1 MWLPLWFTFE
11 RNETTARA
19 AAGAYDNLRLWRGGL
34 GKLAAPASSGNW
46 VAPAGPEPGSDS
58 SDALTN
64 QWRHPKDLLAPN
76 FIRDGEPWLWEY
88 PSTCFYAAAYLT
100 DMMVAAGQT
109 PPAFGLMTV
118 PIGGTMVEE
127 WSSPETQA
135 KVKNVTC
142 MCAGN
147 GCPNYSPLGPDCVG
161 NSACWFGNT
170 QPFVNITIKLHL
182 YYQGE
187 NNLQFDGGNSQ
198 QGTGYAALFPQM
210 IADWRAIWSA
220 VPGTTD
226 PLAPF
231 GFVTLADG
239 TDEAWGL
246 SMAGMRMAQM
256 GSVSPPT
263 RRQRAASSKVAKRA
277 PHL

>member
-1 MWLPLWFTFE
+1 MRPPS
-11 RNETTARA
+11 
-19 AAGAYDNLRLWRGGL
+19 
-34 GKLAAPASSGNW
+34 LA
-46 VAPAGPEPGSDS
+46 
-58 SDALTN
+58 L
-64 QWRHPKDLLAPN
+64 
-76 FIRDGEPWLWEY
+76 
-88 PSTCFYAAAYLT
+88 LT
-100 DMMVAAGQT
+100 DS
-109 PPAFGLMTV
+109 FYLR
-118 PIGGTMVEE
+118 
-127 WSSPETQA
+127 S
-135 KVKNVTC
+135 
-142 MCAGN
+142 
-147 GCPNYSPLGPDCVG
+147 
-161 NSACWFGNT
+161 
-170 QPFVNITIKLHL
+170 
-182 YYQGE
+182 
-187 NNLQFDGGNSQ
+187 QFDGGNSA